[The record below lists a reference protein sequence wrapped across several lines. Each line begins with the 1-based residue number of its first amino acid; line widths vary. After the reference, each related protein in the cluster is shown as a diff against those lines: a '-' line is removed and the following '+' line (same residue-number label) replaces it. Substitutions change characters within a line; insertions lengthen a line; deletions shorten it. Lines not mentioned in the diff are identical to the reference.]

1 VAGSQFASHLWF
13 HDPTVESRP
22 RSWASET
29 QCTSDRELRTLVFRV
44 YAWHDLCCPIEIDRG
59 SNGHN
64 AAKALLRSPG
74 KQKRHR

>member
-13 HDPTVESRP
+13 HDPTVERRP